1 MNDSIQRNISKLK
14 EQLASNPDSILIG
27 QIYEGNPRPEME
39 DKNGALAEYTQ
50 FLQECDGASFGEII
64 LFSVRELSRNQF
76 YVETLAGG
84 TETWLFI
91 GHILYEP
98 LVINKTDGKVYMFY
112 GDEPVDW
119 PEECFGSFDHF
130 LMEVAFGK
138 KYLDLV
144 PVDLEDGWVR
154 LIRELDGWTTRLP
167 Y

>member
-1 MNDSIQRNISKLK
+1 MNESLKRNINKLK
-14 EQLASNPDSILIG
+14 TQLASNPDSILIG
-27 QIYEGNPRPEME
+27 QIHDGNPQPEME

-64 LFSVRELSRNQF
+64 LFPVRELSRNQF

-130 LMEVAFGK
+130 LMDYAFGK